1 MWQIGFSLSSNH
13 SKPNIFVDA
22 FRVFFGLIDW
32 GVYSL
37 VTVVYKILFN
47 IADTT
52 IFSSNTIKDFYG
64 RVQLIIGV
72 FMIFKLSISLLQA
85 VINPDYLTDQKKGMG
100 KIITRIVMMLAM
112 FAAIIPLNI
121 PLTQTEIENAKSSN
135 NVKSFNY
142 HLNQS
147 GLLFGVMYSLQE
159 RILKGNVLGKLVF
172 SNDTERYKI
181 SEDQDDDEDPI
192 INQANDLAVFILKG
206 FVRINLK
213 DGAADKGT
221 ITDDDYIC
229 SPNYSD
235 DEQEKI
241 AAYNNGKD
249 IYDIVGTDV
258 IYEQCGDG
266 PMNGKPYYLVT
277 YLPIVSTICGI
288 LILLVLISYCIDIA
302 IRAIKLAILRLLAP
316 IPIISYVD
324 PKSSENGS
332 FAAWT
337 KALIS
342 TYVDLFIRLAI
353 IYFVIFL
360 VQEIC
365 ENGLD
370 IPIANGVVGIIS
382 TIFIII
388 GLFYFAKMAPKFI
401 RDALGLKGMMSN
413 VGLSGLLGATGSL
426 VGGAGLKGAIA
437 GGLNASENSAMA
449 SAQGKE
455 APPAWSTGRDLAAQI
470 RTGNEKAK
478 GGIVNRLNDNLTRGA
493 MIRQAGKRY
502 GVTHAGL
509 EEAKGN
515 MYEQEN
521 ELFRKQG
528 DLEKL
533 RNGQMTDEELNNI
546 FGGQEYKNMGYTTG
560 KDSSG
565 KFYIKDKDG
574 NKLSKFDIQ
583 DQLYKRYEDQKKTY
597 GKAKNHYE
605 EAAKFA
611 EQHRIEPTFEEQ
623 YRRPFMAK
631 RNKVNYGTDHQSMA
645 DRVLGRG
652 QIVYDNEGN
661 VIRDRNDHPVR
672 DRKRDNSWD
681 PLNPGKFD

>member
-1 MWQIGFSLSSNH
+1 
-13 SKPNIFVDA
+13 
-22 FRVFFGLIDW
+22 
-32 GVYSL
+32 
-37 VTVVYKILFN
+37 
-47 IADTT
+47 
-52 IFSSNTIKDFYG
+52 
-64 RVQLIIGV
+64 
-72 FMIFKLSISLLQA
+72 
-85 VINPDYLTDQKKGMG
+85 
-100 KIITRIVMMLAM
+100 
-112 FAAIIPLNI
+112 
-121 PLTQTEIENAKSSN
+121 
-135 NVKSFNY
+135 
-142 HLNQS
+142 
-147 GLLFGVMYSLQE
+147 
-159 RILKGNVLGKLVF
+159 
-172 SNDTERYKI
+172 
-181 SEDQDDDEDPI
+181 
-192 INQANDLAVFILKG
+192 
-206 FVRINLK
+206 
-213 DGAADKGT
+213 
-221 ITDDDYIC
+221 
-229 SPNYSD
+229 
-235 DEQEKI
+235 
-241 AAYNNGKD
+241 
-249 IYDIVGTDV
+249 
-258 IYEQCGDG
+258 
-266 PMNGKPYYLVT
+266 
-277 YLPIVSTICGI
+277 
-288 LILLVLISYCIDIA
+288 
-302 IRAIKLAILRLLAP
+302 
-316 IPIISYVD
+316 
-324 PKSSENGS
+324 
-332 FAAWT
+332 
-337 KALIS
+337 
-342 TYVDLFIRLAI
+342 
-353 IYFVIFL
+353 
-360 VQEIC
+360 
-365 ENGLD
+365 
-370 IPIANGVVGIIS
+370 
-382 TIFIII
+382 
-388 GLFYFAKMAPKFI
+388 MAPKFI

-521 ELFRKQG
+521 ELFRRQG

-661 VIRDRNDHPVR
+661 VIRDRNDRPVR